1 MTLRLLLS
9 IKEDA
14 IVEIDV
20 EILRDI
26 RQTIC
31 NSRGLGRSSKHCLL
45 FVTRLS
51 SVQRLSRNTD
61 RLRSFIYIHHC
72 PGASLSLYVPASQ
85 ISRISVPFHHYL
97 MGLSRAVSLA
107 LGAFAVSSAAVT
119 LSFNVIFAATLSSN
133 PTTSHTRITAI
144 IASALTFTAVVLLL
158 FLLCRQFRYRN
169 GAHIQDFG
177 QGRQHTYLLASFGG
191 VFGILSVVASAV
203 LLGMMMGEMAN
214 LPRRTV
220 RSSTQDLVTA
230 AFIIWALGLVSQAAF
245 IVCMVVIQ
253 KKDFQQQIQP
263 YRANSEPIEFP
274 EMQESRAG
282 DSSMAKNIKHRGT
295 ASLESPPS
303 TGRSRAGSEAR
314 SFRSSL
320 SQVVRPINSKTK
332 LIQSSGRSTHRPQSM
347 ESNNQDRN
355 TAFEDGFDSWDTSAV
370 DPQARKTVESASPT
384 PQRFLETIP
393 ASPTGS
399 RSPSP
404 GFPLDLQPP
413 KTRQRSRSYSPAS
426 VQRERPKTA
435 RTISP
440 TESVC
445 NEAHIHPLF
454 RTDSPT
460 PPPAATPG
468 TIVVAAIG
476 GGQVM
481 SDRQSIRSIHR
492 MRSGSLPS
500 TPLMH
505 TPSLDSIRKAM
516 ERDEWERLEEAG
528 GERTLTPPIPDFI
541 LNGGPR
547 NSMHGYQARKKTQVG
562 MGKLGE
568 VRDA

>member
-1 MTLRLLLS
+1 MY
-9 IKEDA
+9 A
-14 IVEIDV
+14 P
-20 EILRDI
+20 
-26 RQTIC
+26 
-31 NSRGLGRSSKHCLL
+31 N
-45 FVTRLS
+45 
-51 SVQRLSRNTD
+51 
-61 RLRSFIYIHHC
+61 
-72 PGASLSLYVPASQ
+72 SQ
-85 ISRISVPFHHYL
+85 IPLTSVPPHHYL
-97 MGLSRAVSLA
+97 MGLSRVVPLA
-107 LGAFAVSSAAVT
+107 LGAFVVSSAAAT
-119 LSFNVIFAATLSSN
+119 LSFDIIFAATLSSN
-133 PTTSHTRITAI
+133 PTINRTQITAI
-144 IASALTFTAVVLLL
+144 VASTLTFIYAALLL
-158 FLLCRQFRYRN
+158 FLLYRQVRYRN

-177 QGRQHTYLLASFGG
+177 QGRQQTYLLAGFGG
-191 VFGILSVVASAV
+191 IFGILSVAASAV
-203 LLGMMMGEMAN
+203 LLGMMMGDMAS
-214 LPRRTV
+214 LPKRTV
-220 RSSTQDLVTA
+220 YSSTQDLVTA
-230 AFIIWALGLVSQAAF
+230 AFIVWALGVVSQAAF

-263 YRANSEPIEFP
+263 YRADSEPTEFP
-274 EMQESRAG
+274 EMQESMVR
-282 DSSMAKNIKHRGT
+282 DTSMTKNIEYRGNP
-295 ASLESPPS
+295 SLESPPS

-355 TAFEDGFDSWDTSAV
+355 SSVEDGFDSWDTSAV
-370 DPQARKTVESASPT
+370 DPQARKALESASPI

-413 KTRQRSRSYSPAS
+413 KTRQRSRSYSPVPS
-426 VQRERPKTA
+426 QRERPKTA
-435 RTISP
+435 RTTSP

-481 SDRQSIRSIHR
+481 SDRQSIRSIQR

-505 TPSLDSIRKAM
+505 TPSLDSIRRAM